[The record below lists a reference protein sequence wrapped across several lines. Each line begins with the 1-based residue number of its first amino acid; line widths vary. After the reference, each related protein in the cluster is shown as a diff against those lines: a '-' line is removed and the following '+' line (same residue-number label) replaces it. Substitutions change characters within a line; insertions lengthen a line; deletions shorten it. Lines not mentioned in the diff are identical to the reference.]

1 MDGAGGGAR
10 LGCVKGNPRRSK
22 APARPP
28 PGRGSISSGDATV
41 SSDAQHL
48 FRLTFERG
56 ALGQLIV
63 DYRTFRIN
71 VVNAAFCAMTGF
83 SVDELVGQGIAMI
96 FPADHDPSANTVERL
111 ADGTSDGY
119 LVERTLQRRD
129 GSTLPVMSTV
139 SAVRDEAGTPITLL
153 VVLRDLTNQVKAERT
168 QRRSQ
173 ALIDAA
179 VAALPVAFSTFDANL
194 RLTFVASGSQPGGLL
209 EDEYLGRHISELT
222 DNPETILA
230 LERALAGS
238 ESTSR
243 TLMNGNTYLGLN
255 APMRDAAGVIV
266 GVISVSSD
274 ISAEVAAEANRRR
287 AEELRL
293 FAARHDALT
302 GLPGRS
308 ALVEHLTHLAAGED
322 SVGALL
328 LLDLDDFYLINES
341 LGYTVGDAVLIEVAS
356 RIADVFPGLMVARHG
371 GDKFAVVAPY
381 VVNEAEAS
389 KAAERVRIELDRDV
403 EIGHHVLRVTASIGI
418 AIEQARGSSS
428 TLMRKADLAMTRAK
442 HAGRCE
448 YRLYDADM
456 RRQVQQQLGIQE
468 GLRLALDAGELQI
481 AYQPIV
487 NLASR
492 RIVGAEALLRWT
504 HATRGSVP
512 PIDFIPI
519 AEKSGLIVPIGRW
532 VMTSACD
539 DVLAL
544 QRANGTYVSV
554 NVSMRQL
561 VDGAF
566 AEWVESVLAHTGLP
580 ASALVVEVTE
590 SALMDDVRSIRS
602 AFDRLRSR
610 GVRVAI
616 DDFGTGYSSLAR
628 LQELPVDL
636 IKLDRAFVIDINVR
650 PEARAMAAAI
660 LQLSAA
666 IGATSVAEGV
676 ETEAEAATL
685 LEIGYTTGQGFLF
698 ARPMSITDLTTRVR
712 GNASGSH
719 GRAA

>member
-1 MDGAGGGAR
+1 MEAGAT
-10 LGCVKGNPRRSK
+10 LGCMKGNPRRSRV
-22 APARPP
+22 PARPP
-28 PGRGSISSGDATV
+28 PGRGAIPNTDATV
-41 SSDAQHL
+41 AFDAQRIYQL
-48 FRLTFERG
+48 MFERG

-71 VVNAAFCAMTGF
+71 VANPAFCAMTGF
-83 SVDELVGQGIAMI
+83 SVDELVGKGVAMI
-96 FPADHDPSANTVERL
+96 FPVDEDPSANTVERL

-119 LVERTLQRRD
+119 FVERILQRRD
-129 GSTLPVMSTV
+129 GSRLPVMSTV
-139 SAVRDEAGTPITLL
+139 SAVRDEAGDPVTLL
-153 VVLRDLTNQVKAERT
+153 VVLRDLTSQVTAEQT
-168 QRRSQ
+168 QRRTQ

-194 RLTFVASGSQPGGLL
+194 RLTFVASGSQPGGVQ
-209 EDEYLGRHISELT
+209 EDDYIGRHISQLT
-222 DNPETILA
+222 DNPETIRA
-230 LERALAGS
+230 LERALAGT

-274 ISAEVAAEANRRR
+274 ISAEVTAESNRRH

-293 FAARHDALT
+293 FSARHDALT

-308 ALVEHLTHLAAGED
+308 ALVEHLTHLATSENGA
-322 SVGALL
+322 VALL

-356 RIADVFPGLMVARHG
+356 RIAEVFPGLMVARHG
-371 GDKFAVVAPY
+371 GDEFAVVAPY
-381 VVNEAEAS
+381 VVDQAEAS
-389 KAAERVRIELDRDV
+389 DAAERVRTVLDRDV
-403 EIGHHVLRVTASIGI
+403 EVGHHVVRVTASVGI

-442 HAGRCE
+442 HAGRDE
-448 YRLYDADM
+448 YRLYDSDM
-456 RRQVQQQLGIQE
+456 RLQVQHQLGIQD
-468 GLRLALDAGELQI
+468 GLRLALDAGELRI

-487 NLASR
+487 GLANR

-504 HATRGSVP
+504 HATRGAVP
-512 PIDFIPI
+512 PVEFIPI
-519 AEKSGLIVPIGRW
+519 AENSGLIVPIGQW

-539 DVLAL
+539 DVLPL

-561 VDGAF
+561 VEGGF

-580 ASALVVEVTE
+580 ATALVVEVTE
-590 SALMDDVRSIRS
+590 SALMDDVRAIRT

-628 LQELPVDL
+628 LQELPVDV

-676 ETEAEAATL
+676 ETEAEAKAL
-685 LEIGYTTGQGFLF
+685 LELGYTTGQGFLF
-698 ARPMSITDLTTRVR
+698 ARPMSITDLTSRLQR
-712 GNASGSH
+712 EAIGPPR
-719 GRAA
+719 RAA